1 MPNSQTGLTD
11 AEAIHWGVT
20 FLLLF
25 MGMVLVGFFVIK
37 NAVAQVRE
45 AEGHPTAQICISSLQ
60 EVLADTR
67 ANRDDIA
74 RHCRALAR
82 RDLGHYEQ
90 WLDYERFNR
99 LYAAYNRQQPIAYRD
114 FLNRYM
120 GDPRL
125 RKPPNAAGRRPI
137 P

>member
-1 MPNSQTGLTD
+1 MHNPHTGLTD
-11 AEAIHWGVT
+11 ADAIYWGVT

-25 MGMVLVGFFVIK
+25 IGMFLVGFFVIK
-37 NAVAQVRE
+37 HAVAQVRE

-60 EVLADTR
+60 EVLADP
-67 ANRDDIA
+67 ANQGDIA

-99 LYAAYNRQQPIAYRD
+99 LFAAYNRQQPIAYSD

-120 GDPRL
+120 GDLRL
-125 RKPPNAAGRRPI
+125 PKPPDAAGRRPI